1 MPIRISGNY
10 FEILRSPSRLK
21 SLEYYETYK
30 YNFIVKN
37 ENNIINQGTDLTEI
51 DAIKQILY
59 TVRYIDDLSHVKAY
73 IYEWKYIKVNN
84 VVNRYKANIEEI
96 KICSCCRK
104 PILKCEKYERVK
116 RMYFHK
122 RDCVGD

>member
-1 MPIRISGNY
+1 MPIRISGSY
-10 FEILRSPSRLK
+10 FEILRSPSKLK

-59 TVRYIDDLSHVKAY
+59 TVRHIDDLSHIKAY

-96 KICSCCRK
+96 KICSCCSNY
-104 PILKCEKYERVK
+104 PPYICINYIE
-116 RMYFHK
+116 M
-122 RDCVGD
+122 